1 MPLSLV
7 RDNPQVAW
15 SSSGK
20 ERYCFESP
28 ALCMVFNG
36 GELSLVE
43 YGYVMYSL
51 YTRPEMDTVRGLGQ
65 HSRYC
70 DPVLLVCCVV
80 NVCTGQMMCWDLA
93 ARSMYPPI

>member
-1 MPLSLV
+1 MLSPSDASQS
-7 RDNPQVAW
+7 RPGNPQVAW

-43 YGYVMYSL
+43 YGYVMYRL
-51 YTRPEMDTVRGLGQ
+51 YTRP
-65 HSRYC
+65 
-70 DPVLLVCCVV
+70 
-80 NVCTGQMMCWDLA
+80 
-93 ARSMYPPI
+93 